1 VESSAGSLHG
11 LFFDPEDGG
20 HMYLRKVWL
29 TFNGLHGIISQELV
43 VFITTAVRTANPLT
57 QWYSTF
63 IVDIP
68 PDIISLQLCTLKVV
82 GV

>member
-1 VESSAGSLHG
+1 MIRLMFKYFCSGAEQDG
-11 LFFDPEDGG
+11 LG
-20 HMYLRKVWL
+20 
-29 TFNGLHGIISQELV
+29 
-43 VFITTAVRTANPLT
+43 

-63 IVDIP
+63 SVRVP